1 MQISHKVVDEII
13 HVERRYARLAQIFA
27 EFVERAQY
35 LAGENSPLKT
45 LKLQVSADGNSL
57 DAIFAGIH
65 LRFQLLPVY
74 GEDGSVRGRV
84 VCSRQVP
91 GLYKDSDVLGSFTFF
106 GNGNTDFNVEEGGD
120 PIDMEYHA
128 IEIVLHFVQMAIQK
142 PLPGLFV

>member
-13 HVERRYARLAQIFA
+13 HVERRYTRLTQIFA
-27 EFVERAQY
+27 GFVERAKY
-35 LAGENSPLKT
+35 LVGENSPLKAFK
-45 LKLQVSADGNSL
+45 LKVSADENSL

-65 LRFQLLPVY
+65 LRFQLLPGY

-91 GLYKDSDVLGSFTFF
+91 GLYKESDILGSFTFL
-106 GNGNTDFNVEEGGD
+106 GNGNTDFEVEQGSD
-120 PIDMEYHA
+120 PIEMEYHA

-142 PLPGLFV
+142 PLLGLVL